1 MPFNTSITFVREVD
15 KRYNPETSLHEAT
28 LKKRSKLAS
37 VTNMGATRS
46 IELFGEMDTQR
57 YTVRLRSPYN
67 EPFDYI
73 IIRGVPCK
81 PVMKRRALRWTQGVI
96 VEETVVMDYG
106 DSRTNLKKEGV

>member
-1 MPFNTSITFVREVD
+1 MPYNTAITFVREVD
-15 KRYNPETSLHEAT
+15 KKYNNQTSLHEAK

-37 VTNMGATRS
+37 VTNMGTTRS

-57 YTVRLRSPYN
+57 FTVRLRAPYN

-81 PVMKRRALRWTQGVI
+81 PVLKRRTLRWTQGVI
-96 VEETVVMDYG
+96 VAETKVVDYPDVEE
-106 DSRTNLKKEGV
+106 EP